1 MTQTIRALLV
11 EDNRIEARQTQHW
24 LAAKKEPVIQVEWV
38 ERLALGLERLTG
50 GGIDVVLLDLNL
62 PDSRGLET
70 FAALHT
76 SFPDVPVIVLTGEH
90 DESMG
95 ILAVEQG
102 AADYLVKQDVDGAK
116 LAKIVQFAVAR
127 HKAQVEQITRELRG
141 MAGRVISFLGAKGG
155 VGTTTAAA
163 NVATALAAQGK
174 SVILA
179 ELKTV
184 FGGLSFSFHGDPASG
199 LDLLLDLPAARIGER
214 DLTAALS
221 RGPATSRVLYGTHDA
236 DRAAELD
243 AERTDT
249 IIKGLARMAE
259 FVILD
264 LPSWPSAV
272 TATATLQSEYV
283 ALVTEREPLAVRCGQ
298 AAVAQLKAWGVS
310 ERRVGAVVV
319 GRSTLPLA
327 MDLPTIRSLLGCGI
341 LRIVPPAGAACY
353 KAYVDRLPLVLAQP
367 DNEAAEVYLDIART
381 LADARGLRT
390 EAA

>member
-38 ERLALGLERLTG
+38 ERLSLGLERLTG
-50 GGIDVVLLDLNL
+50 GGVDVVLLDLNL
-62 PDSRGLET
+62 PDSRGMET

-155 VGTTTAAA
+155 VGTTTAAT

-264 LPSWPSAV
+264 LPNWPSAV

-353 KAYVDRLPLVLAQP
+353 KAYVDRMPLVLAQP

>member
-38 ERLALGLERLTG
+38 ERLAMGLDRLGAG
-50 GGIDVVLLDLNL
+50 DIDVVLLDLNL

-70 FAALHT
+70 FAALHK

-116 LAKIVQFAVAR
+116 LAKIVQFSIAR

-141 MAGRVISFLGAKGG
+141 NVGRVISFLGAKGG
-155 VGTTTAAA
+155 VGTTTTAA

-179 ELKTV
+179 ELKPV
-184 FGGLSFSFHGDPASG
+184 FGGLAFSFHGDPANG
-199 LDLLLDLPAARIGER
+199 LGSLLDISPARISER
-214 DLTAALS
+214 ELGRALC
-221 RGPATSRVLYGTHDA
+221 RGPATLRILFGVREPE
-236 DRAAELD
+236 RAEGLD
-243 AERTDT
+243 AERTDV
-249 IIKGLARMAE
+249 IIKGLARMAD

-272 TATATLQSEYV
+272 TATATALSEYV

-298 AAVAQLKAWGVS
+298 AAVAQLKEWGVS
-310 ERRVGAVVV
+310 ERQVGAVVV

-341 LRIVPPAGAACY
+341 LRIVPSAAAACY
-353 KAYVDRLPLVLAQP
+353 KAYVDRTPLVLSQP

-381 LADARGLRT
+381 LAEARGLRT

>member
-38 ERLALGLERLTG
+38 ERLSMGLERLAG
-50 GGIDVVLLDLNL
+50 GGIDAVLLDLNL
-62 PDSRGLET
+62 PDSRGMET
-70 FAALHT
+70 FAALHA

-116 LAKIVQFAVAR
+116 LAKIVQFSVAR

-141 MAGRVISFLGAKGG
+141 ASGRVISFLGAKGG
-155 VGTTTAAA
+155 VGTTTTAA
-163 NVATALAAQGK
+163 NVAVALAAQGK

-179 ELKTV
+179 ELKPV
-184 FGGLSFSFHGDPASG
+184 FGGLSFSFHGDPPTG
-199 LDLLLDLPAARIGER
+199 LDSLLDIPPARIGDR
-214 DLTAALS
+214 DLTAALC
-221 RGPATSRVLYGTHDA
+221 RGPATSRILFGTHDPE
-236 DRAAELD
+236 RAGGLD
-243 AERTDT
+243 AERTEA
-249 IIKGLARMAE
+249 IVKGLARMAE

-264 LPSWPSAV
+264 LPNWPSAA
-272 TATATLQSEYV
+272 TATAARLSEYV

-298 AAVAQLKAWGVS
+298 ATVAQLEAWGVG
-310 ERRVGAVVV
+310 ERQVGAVVV
-319 GRSTLPLA
+319 GRSTLPLS

-341 LRIVPPAGAACY
+341 LRIVPPAAAACY
-353 KAYVDRLPLVLAQP
+353 KAYVDRTPLVLSQP

-381 LADARGLRT
+381 LADARGFRT

>member
-11 EDNRIEARQTQHW
+11 EDNRIEARQAQHW

-38 ERLALGLERLTG
+38 ERLATGLERLTS

-70 FAALHT
+70 FRALHT
-76 SFPDVPVIVLTGEH
+76 SFPDIPVIVLTGEH

-95 ILAVEQG
+95 ISAVEQG

-116 LAKIVQFAVAR
+116 LAKIVHFSIAR

-141 MAGRVISFLGAKGG
+141 TAGRVISFLGAKGG
-155 VGTTTAAA
+155 VGTTTTAA
-163 NVATALAAQGK
+163 NVAVALAAQGK

-179 ELKTV
+179 ELKPV
-184 FGGLSFSFHGDPASG
+184 FGGLSFSLHGDPTAG
-199 LDLLLDLPAARIGER
+199 LGSLLDMPPARFSDR
-214 DLTAALS
+214 DLAAALS
-221 RGPATSRVLYGTHDA
+221 RGPATSRVLFGIHDA
-236 DRAAELD
+236 ERVAELD
-243 AERTDT
+243 AERADL

-272 TATATLQSEYV
+272 TATAALQSEYV

-298 AAVAQLKAWGVS
+298 AAVTQLKDWGVE
-310 ERRVGAVVV
+310 ERRIGAVVV

-327 MDLPTIRSLLGCGI
+327 MDLPTIRSLIGCGI
-341 LRIVPPAGAACY
+341 LRIVPLAAGACY
-353 KAYVDRLPLVLAQP
+353 KAYVDRVPLVLSQP

-381 LADARGLRT
+381 LAESRGFRT

>member
-38 ERLALGLERLTG
+38 ERLSLGLERLAC

-62 PDSRGLET
+62 PDSRGMET
-70 FAALHT
+70 FTALHA
-76 SFPDVPVIVLTGEH
+76 SFSDVPVIVLTGEH
-90 DESMG
+90 DETMG

-141 MAGRVISFLGAKGG
+141 TAGRVISFLGAKGG

-179 ELKTV
+179 ELKPV
-184 FGGLSFSFHGDPASG
+184 FGGLAFSFHGDPTAG
-199 LDLLLDLPAARIGER
+199 LNSLLDVPPAQISDR
-214 DLTAALS
+214 DLAAALC
-221 RGPATSRVLYGTHDA
+221 RGPATSRVLFGTQDA
-236 DRAAELD
+236 ERAVGLD

-249 IIKGLARMAE
+249 IVKGLARMAE

-272 TATATLQSEYV
+272 TATAALQSEYV
-283 ALVTEREPLAVRCGQ
+283 ALVTEREPLAVRHGQ
-298 AAVAQLKAWGVS
+298 AAVAQLKAWGVN
-310 ERRVGAVVV
+310 ERRIGAVVV

-341 LRIVPPAGAACY
+341 LRIVPPAAAACY
-353 KAYVDRLPLVLAQP
+353 KAYVDRTPLVLSQP

-381 LADARGLRT
+381 IADARGLRT

>member
-24 LAAKKEPVIQVEWV
+24 LAAKKEPVIQVEWI
-38 ERLALGLERLTG
+38 ERLSLGLERLAC

-62 PDSRGLET
+62 PDSRGMET
-70 FAALHT
+70 FTALHA

-141 MAGRVISFLGAKGG
+141 TAGRVISFLGAKGG

-179 ELKTV
+179 ELKPV
-184 FGGLSFSFHGDPASG
+184 FGGLAFSFHGDPSTG
-199 LDLLLDLPAARIGER
+199 LNSLLDVPAARISDR
-214 DLTAALS
+214 DLAAALS
-221 RGPATSRVLYGTHDA
+221 RGPATSRVLFGTHDA
-236 DRAAELD
+236 ERAVGLD

-249 IIKGLARMAE
+249 IVKGLARMAE

-272 TATATLQSEYV
+272 TATAALQSEYV
-283 ALVTEREPLAVRCGQ
+283 ALVTEREPLAVRYGQ

-310 ERRVGAVVV
+310 ERRIGAVVV

-341 LRIVPPAGAACY
+341 LRIVPPAAAACY
-353 KAYVDRLPLVLAQP
+353 KAYVDRTPLVLSQP